1 MAFNGTHAVA
11 PHNPSHYPHNA
22 PYGPTDDDSRADG
35 DYECVVCG
43 YQTDIT
49 NEHAQFTRNWCRG
62 ECGEITTFK
71 RRDNE
76 N

>member
-1 MAFNGTHAVA
+1 MAFGTHAVA
-11 PHNPSHYPHNA
+11 PHSPSNYPHGLYRDEDESDEERN
-22 PYGPTDDDSRADG
+22 GE
-35 DYECVVCG
+35 YECVVCG

-71 RRDNE
+71 RLDNGD
-76 N
+76 